1 MRRLKPNMPK
11 CERAKIV
18 YQLSI
23 DKDKSLSRN
32 LDDVFKI
39 HPGQQNVSN
48 EEP

>member
-1 MRRLKPNMPK
+1 MPK
-11 CERAKIV
+11 CERAKKVSV
-18 YQLSI
+18 YQWSI